1 MNRLTKLNP
10 FRRKDYTPGSNE
22 ESATKNSTN
31 SQERLSP
38 PYYQFNDHWAPG
50 ALNRLKRKDRWS
62 NIKSNVRSWWHN

>member
-10 FRRKDYTPGSNE
+10 FRRKDYTPGSDDYNRMLASNSARNE
-22 ESATKNSTN
+22 ESATKNST
-31 SQERLSP
+31 
-38 PYYQFNDHWAPG
+38 WAPG